1 MGQWDESHKSVSV
14 LHTISYKLSIY
25 YWNNLITVINF
36 DKLISLEKQKMD
48 QKCLRSTQPDPF
60 CHVPKTTYFNPSPNT
75 PIPSAMRLC
84 QLYL

>member
-36 DKLISLEKQKMD
+36 DKLISLEKKKMD
-48 QKCLRSTQPDPF
+48 QKCLRST
-60 CHVPKTTYFNPSPNT
+60 
-75 PIPSAMRLC
+75 
-84 QLYL
+84 